1 MRPEEVRGKLDSEIE
16 FDLDKTVKEQFD
28 MKFRSLTEGNQ
39 DPAKIRRNRRDIAR
53 MKTILRERELNIRGQ
68 EPRKGN
74 RP

>member
-1 MRPEEVRGKLDSEIE
+1 MRPEEIRGKLDSEIE

-68 EPRKGN
+68 EPR
-74 RP
+74 